1 MGTPVDPRLV
11 ACQRS
16 QADAF
21 RRGAA
26 LMARPP
32 QVVSIPYEDASL
44 PGYLFLAGDDDTLR
58 PAVILNGGYD
68 GTAEELYFANGAAAL
83 ARGYHVLV
91 FDGPGQGAALLE
103 QGMVLRPDWENVVTP
118 VFDYLAAQPGVDSR
132 RIALI
137 GWSLG
142 GYLAPGPRAA
152 STGSRR
158 ASLTAT
164 RSAHGR
170 CTTRDHSAGLI
181 TSCVDPDELGGNS
194 VTPFLRS
201 LYCQL
206 RLHAQVAV
214 GMPLMSELPVRD
226 GTRLARR

>member
-83 ARGYHVLV
+83 ARGYHVLA
-91 FDGPGQGAALLE
+91 FDGPGQGAALVR
-103 QGMVLRPDWENVVTP
+103 QGLVLRPDWEAVITP
-118 VFDYLAAQPGVDSR
+118 VVDYLLTRPEVDPDR
-132 RIALI
+132 VALI
-137 GWSLG
+137 GLSLG
-142 GYLAPGPRAA
+142 AL
-152 STGSRR
+152 
-158 ASLTAT
+158 
-164 RSAHGR
+164 
-170 CTTRDHSAGLI
+170 
-181 TSCVDPDELGGNS
+181 
-194 VTPFLRS
+194 
-201 LYCQL
+201 
-206 RLHAQVAV
+206 
-214 GMPLMSELPVRD
+214 
-226 GTRLARR
+226 